1 MLLKENLD
9 IVEKNGFKVKTF
21 TDSHGESALKI
32 TALPMIK
39 NTHFKENGFLIVIF
53 LKLIILD
60 LMDLLTLIEANP
72 YEKDEARIPKIK
84 NVLAS
89 KACRASVMVG
99 DPLNIP
105 EMKRVVNNLATLKS
119 PWNCPHGYFIIW

>member
-1 MLLKENLD
+1 MKENID

-21 TDSHGESALKI
+21 LNPDGEEVLKI

-39 NTHFKENGFLIVIF
+39 DVTFKEN
-53 LKLIILD
+53 D
-60 LMDLLTLIEANP
+60 LQDLLTLIEANP

-89 KACRASVMVG
+89 KACRASIMVG
-99 DPLNIP
+99 DPLKMS
-105 EMKRVVNNLATLKS
+105 EMKQVVNNLASLKS
-119 PWNCPHGYFIIW
+119 PWNCPHG